1 MVENKTE
8 KKKIGVCIL
17 FYSHA
22 SVFLTKKNKNKSI
35 SNFDKEVV
43 CVENLITTSFCDGN
57 VNKGNN
63 NKNLCTKNCRLLL
76 EGVMMQT
83 EKGSRG
89 QSHMIFSV
97 IFVVLQ
103 VLLVFIAVYQF
114 GLSMFGLMKNKSR
127 KKHAPKKTFAVLVAA
142 HNEEQ
147 VIGAL
152 IENLKKLDYPNKLY
166 DIFVICDNC
175 TDRTAE
181 ITREHGVNA
190 CVRTNANQRGK
201 GYAIEWMLKELWS
214 MPKQYDAVVM
224 FDADNL
230 VAQDFLR
237 HMNDDLCEGKQVIQG
252 YLDTK
257 NPEDSWITAAYAI
270 TYWYC
275 NRLWQLS
282 RKNLNMSNFLGGTG
296 MCFDSK
302 LLKEMGWG
310 ATSLV
315 EDLEF
320 SMRCVQRGIYP
331 VLNYDAK
338 VYDEKP
344 VSLRASAKQ
353 RLRWMQGHFNVARN
367 YFFPL
372 LWASIKE
379 RNITKF
385 DAAIYTISVY
395 NTLLGFLL
403 TIWLWIDIAI
413 PGPNVIQSIYEHLPW
428 WLVAIAVIATVLQF
442 PVALK
447 LESVKSKR
455 MYAHLLT
462 LPVFLITWWP
472 ITLYAFFTQNNKTWS
487 HTQHTRVLRIEE
499 VQSK

>member
-1 MVENKTE
+1 MVFT
-8 KKKIGVCIL
+8 
-17 FYSHA
+17 
-22 SVFLTKKNKNKSI
+22 
-35 SNFDKEVV
+35 
-43 CVENLITTSFCDGN
+43 
-57 VNKGNN
+57 
-63 NKNLCTKNCRLLL
+63 
-76 EGVMMQT
+76 
-83 EKGSRG
+83 
-89 QSHMIFSV
+89 V
-97 IFVVLQ
+97 IFIALQVVLAA
-103 VLLVFIAVYQF
+103 IAVYQF
-114 GLSMFGLMKNKSR
+114 SLSMFGFMKNKGR
-127 KKHAPKKTFAVLVAA
+127 KKHAPKKSFAVLVAA

-147 VIGAL
+147 VVGAL
-152 IENLKKLDYPNKLY
+152 IENLKKMDYPKELF

-181 ITREHGVNA
+181 ISRSLGVQA
-190 CVRTNANQRGK
+190 CERTNYHLRGK
-201 GYAIEWMLKELWS
+201 GYAIEWMLKELWG
-214 MPKQYDAVVM
+214 MPRQYDAVVM

-230 VAQDFLR
+230 VNPDFLR
-237 HMNDDLCEGKQVIQG
+237 LMNDDLSEGHQVIQG

-257 NPEDSWITAAYAI
+257 NPADSWITAAYAI

-275 NRLWQLS
+275 NRLWQIS
-282 RKNLNMSNFLGGTG
+282 RTNLKMSNFLGGTG
-296 MCFDSK
+296 MCFDSN
-302 LLKEMGWG
+302 LLKDMGWG

-331 VLNYDAK
+331 ILNYDAK

-344 VSLRASAKQ
+344 ITFRASARQ

-379 RNITKF
+379 RNPVKF

-403 TIWLWIDIAI
+403 TVFLWIDMAV
-413 PGPNVIQSIYEHLPW
+413 PADNVIHSVYSYLPW
-428 WLVAIAVIATVLQF
+428 WLIVIAALATVLQF
-442 PVALK
+442 PAALM
-447 LESVKSKR
+447 LEKVKSWK

-462 LPVFLITWWP
+462 LPFFLVSWWP
-472 ITLYAFFTQNNKTWS
+472 ITFYAFFTQNNKTWS
-487 HTQHTRVLRIEE
+487 HTQHNRVVRIEE